1 MPDLHPLNL
10 TDRSLINDFL
20 RQHPPLVSEL
30 TFTNL
35 FIWRNSRPVWLAQ
48 INNSLLFFVK
58 AGGVDERFILLGR
71 PVGDIPLSEVF
82 AHYGAGLAGAVRLA
96 EKALLT
102 MQQESIHAIDDR
114 DNADYVYRVAD
125 LAELTGRR
133 YAKKRNKVKQ
143 CLQSNNC
150 QYEPITRTNLI
161 ECIEMQAQWCEAREC
176 GHLPGLC
183 NENMA
188 IDELFE
194 NYWELGGLIGGAI
207 RVNGTIQAYA
217 IGEQLHPTTAVCH
230 FEKAMPT
237 IPGLG
242 QLINQWFAK
251 YSLQDFEFINREQ
264 DLGVPGL
271 RQAKESYFP
280 HHLEK
285 KYTVFRNRPFEQE
298 PARTGR
304 CASEE

>member
-1 MPDLHPLNL
+1 MPNLHRLSLADRNVTNSFL
-10 TDRSLINDFL
+10 T
-20 RQHPPLVSEL
+20 QYPPLVSEL

-35 FIWRNSRPVWLAQ
+35 FIWRNSRPVWLARLE
-48 INNSLLFFVK
+48 NSLLFFVK
-58 AGGVDERFILLGR
+58 AGGDDDRFILLGR

-82 AHYGAGLAGAVRLA
+82 AHYGTWLAGAVRLS
-96 EKALLT
+96 ENALHTL
-102 MQQESIHAIDDR
+102 QQNNSLVRDDR
-114 DNADYVYRVAD
+114 DNADYVYKVAD
-125 LAELTGRR
+125 LAELSGRR
-133 YAKKRNKVKQ
+133 YAKKRNKIKQ
-143 CLQSNNC
+143 CLQNFDC
-150 QYEPITRTNLI
+150 QYEHVTRTNLV
-161 ECIEMQAQWCEAREC
+161 ECREMQARWCEAREC

-183 NENMA
+183 SENMA

-194 NYWELGGLIGGAI
+194 NYWELDGLIGGAI

-217 IGEQLHPTTAVCH
+217 VGEILHPTTAVCH

-242 QLINQWFAK
+242 QLINQWFAR

-264 DLGVPGL
+264 DLGIAGL

-285 KYTVFRNRPFEQE
+285 KYTVYRDRPFEQE
-298 PARTGR
+298 PSRTGR

>member
-1 MPDLHPLNL
+1 MSDLHPLSL

-20 RQHPPLVSEL
+20 RQYPPLVSEL

-58 AGGVDERFILLGR
+58 AGGVDDRFILLGR

-82 AHYGAGLAGAVRLA
+82 AHYGARLAGAVRLA
-96 EKALLT
+96 EKALQTL
-102 MQQESIHAIDDR
+102 QQDSVHAIDDR

-143 CLQSNNC
+143 CLLNNNC

-161 ECIEMQAQWCEAREC
+161 ECIEMQAQWCKAREC

-183 NENMA
+183 SENMA

-194 NYWELGGLIGGAI
+194 NFRELDGLIGGAI
-207 RVNGTIQAYA
+207 RVNGTIQAYT
-217 IGEQLHPTTAVCH
+217 IGEQLHPGTAVCH

-242 QLINQWFAK
+242 QLINQWYAK
-251 YSLQDFEFINREQ
+251 HGLKEYEFINREQ
-264 DLGVPGL
+264 DLGIPGL

-280 HHLEK
+280 HHLVK
-285 KYTVFRNRPFEQE
+285 KYTVFSEKPFKQE